1 MLKNRAAIKSVA
13 IYLRMTAK
21 DKAAIEERA
30 KERKM
35 TVTEYLTRTGL
46 ARLTRQRADVDAIH
60 QLCLCVE
67 ELKGIH
73 RALQL
78 LPTEAPMIDPATLE
92 QTMQEICAAIQRIWR
107 KGERGSFPKSFSTIT
122 RISRR
127 SRN

>member
-60 QLCLCVE
+60 QLRLCVE
-67 ELKGIH
+67 ELKGITQSEAFSEQYGWG
-73 RALQL
+73 ALTRYITQENILDGLGGSIEKAIAVEIGQL
-78 LPTEAPMIDPATLE
+78 SSLA
-92 QTMQEICAAIQRIWR
+92 
-107 KGERGSFPKSFSTIT
+107 
-122 RISRR
+122 
-127 SRN
+127 

>member
-46 ARLTRQRADVDAIH
+46 ARLMRQRADVDAIH
-60 QLCLCVE
+60 ELRLCVE

-73 RALQL
+73 RAWQL

-107 KGERGSFPKSFSTIT
+107 KG
-122 RISRR
+122 R
-127 SRN
+127 SEEHTSELQSPDHLVC